1 MVSYKK
7 PPTPS
12 CDPLVTCPFVS
23 IAFVER
29 NQLNKRLF
37 PGLQMGAG
45 ESKGAE
51 TANTAAVPSP
61 PAPSP
66 AVDDNSAT
74 SSDEEAF
81 KEEVRK
87 AAGQFKNLVQGNK
100 VMIFSASYC
109 GFCTVAK
116 KTLDEFGTQYQ
127 SLDVDKMGREGDML
141 MNVVSAVTGKRL
153 VPAIFICGQAVP
165 GGSGGLKHLA
175 NSGQL
180 TNILEQCC
188 EGDATCSE
196 FASFRL
202 HGH

>member
-1 MVSYKK
+1 
-7 PPTPS
+7 
-12 CDPLVTCPFVS
+12 
-23 IAFVER
+23 
-29 NQLNKRLF
+29 
-37 PGLQMGAG
+37 MGAG
-45 ESKGAE
+45 ESKGE
-51 TANTAAVPSP
+51 SVAVP

-66 AVDDNSAT
+66 PASAPTTADEAV

-109 GFCTVAK
+109 GFCTVAR

-127 SLDVDKMGREGDML
+127 SIEVDKMGREGDML

-175 NSGQL
+175 ASGQL

>member
-1 MVSYKK
+1 
-7 PPTPS
+7 
-12 CDPLVTCPFVS
+12 
-23 IAFVER
+23 
-29 NQLNKRLF
+29 
-37 PGLQMGAG
+37 MGAG

-51 TANTAAVPSP
+51 TANAAAAPAPSP
-61 PAPSP
+61 PA
-66 AVDDNSAT
+66 SAPT
-74 SSDEEAF
+74 TANETVSSDEEAF

>member
-1 MVSYKK
+1 
-7 PPTPS
+7 
-12 CDPLVTCPFVS
+12 
-23 IAFVER
+23 
-29 NQLNKRLF
+29 
-37 PGLQMGAG
+37 MGAG
-45 ESKGAE
+45 ESKGAADASIGE
-51 TANTAAVPSP
+51 APSPSPHSPSP
-61 PAPSP
+61 PPP
-66 AVDDNSAT
+66 AALDQAT

-116 KTLDEFGTQYQ
+116 KTLDEFGTHYQ

-180 TNILEQCC
+180 TNILESCC

>member
-1 MVSYKK
+1 
-7 PPTPS
+7 
-12 CDPLVTCPFVS
+12 
-23 IAFVER
+23 
-29 NQLNKRLF
+29 
-37 PGLQMGAG
+37 MGAG

-51 TANTAAVPSP
+51 TANAAAAPAPSP
-61 PAPSP
+61 PASAPTAANE
-66 AVDDNSAT
+66 AV

-116 KTLDEFGTQYQ
+116 KTLDEFGTHYQ
-127 SLDVDKMGREGDML
+127 SIDVDKMGREGDML

>member
-1 MVSYKK
+1 
-7 PPTPS
+7 
-12 CDPLVTCPFVS
+12 
-23 IAFVER
+23 
-29 NQLNKRLF
+29 
-37 PGLQMGAG
+37 MGAG

-51 TANTAAVPSP
+51 TANTAAAPTPSP
-61 PAPSP
+61 PTSAPP
-66 AVDDNSAT
+66 TANEAV

-116 KTLDEFGTQYQ
+116 KTLDEFGTHYQ
-127 SLDVDKMGREGDML
+127 SIDVDKMGREGDML

>member
-1 MVSYKK
+1 
-7 PPTPS
+7 
-12 CDPLVTCPFVS
+12 
-23 IAFVER
+23 
-29 NQLNKRLF
+29 
-37 PGLQMGAG
+37 MGAG
-45 ESKGAE
+45 ESKGE
-51 TANTAAVPSP
+51 SVSVP

-66 AVDDNSAT
+66 PASAPTTSNEAV

>member
-1 MVSYKK
+1 
-7 PPTPS
+7 
-12 CDPLVTCPFVS
+12 
-23 IAFVER
+23 
-29 NQLNKRLF
+29 
-37 PGLQMGAG
+37 MGAG
-45 ESKGAE
+45 ESKS
-51 TANTAAVPSP
+51 AAADVAAAPAAPPQSPSQ
-61 PAPSP
+61 PSVGP
-66 AVDDNSAT
+66 VEAVSA
-74 SSDEEAF
+74 DEEAF

-109 GFCTVAK
+109 SFCTVAK
-116 KTLDEFGTQYQ
+116 KTLDDYGTHYQ

-153 VPAIFICGQAVP
+153 VPAIFICGQVVP

-188 EGDATCSE
+188 EGDVTCSE

>member
-1 MVSYKK
+1 MPVLSSVLLLLKEQIEQK
-7 PPTPS
+7 TF
-12 CDPLVTCPFVS
+12 T
-23 IAFVER
+23 
-29 NQLNKRLF
+29 
-37 PGLQMGAG
+37 GLQMGAG
-45 ESKGAE
+45 ESKGAA
-51 TANTAAVPSP
+51 TANIAAPAAAPSSPAPP
-61 PAPSP
+61 PAADN
-66 AVDDNSAT
+66 AVSN
-74 SSDEEAF
+74 DEEAF

-116 KTLDEFGTQYQ
+116 NTLDEFGTQYQ